1 LKKDEKFNKDDR
13 KVDALMHRCVDCQS
27 AYEESAEETE
37 KDNEQTWKRVHE
49 EEKTCWQL
57 SKKSEREVND
67 IIWKSSY
74 VQC

>member
-37 KDNEQTWKRVHE
+37 KDNEQT
-49 EEKTCWQL
+49 
-57 SKKSEREVND
+57 
-67 IIWKSSY
+67 
-74 VQC
+74 